1 MESIEEAM
9 NTWRQRRELLTK
21 EKKKNVLSVEGA
33 ERTEL
38 EQREEGARETKER
51 NKGRGVAA
59 TYPFL
64 PLYFLWDFSYS
75 SPIPLK
81 FLHPP
86 TISAHK
92 LEFRVSKLFF
102 MSD

>member
-21 EKKKNVLSVEGA
+21 EKKKNVLRVEGA

-59 TYPFL
+59 TYPSPFL
-64 PLYFLWDFSYS
+64 FIFFGISL
-75 SPIPLK
+75 IPLQ
-81 FLHPP
+81 FLSNSSIHLP
-86 TISAHK
+86 
-92 LEFRVSKLFF
+92 
-102 MSD
+102 